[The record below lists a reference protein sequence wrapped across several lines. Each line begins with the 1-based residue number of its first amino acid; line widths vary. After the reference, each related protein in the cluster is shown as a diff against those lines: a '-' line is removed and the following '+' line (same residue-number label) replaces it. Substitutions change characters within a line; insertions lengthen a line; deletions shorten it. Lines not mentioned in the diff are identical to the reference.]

1 MESFLLLFGGALH
14 PLWDGIRS
22 RLLGTGVRLREHYH
36 HTATYRL
43 QTRPSRSTYNLHQM
57 DRMIAFG
64 TRMKAIRED
73 RGYSQELLA
82 DLAHLH
88 RTYIGGVERG
98 ERNVSLVNI
107 WRIADALEVPPSS
120 LFADTRDAASPGG
133 LPAAKRGARRG
144 R

>member
-1 MESFLLLFGGALH
+1 
-14 PLWDGIRS
+14 
-22 RLLGTGVRLREHYH
+22 
-36 HTATYRL
+36 
-43 QTRPSRSTYNLHQM
+43 
-57 DRMIAFG
+57 
-64 TRMKAIRED
+64 MKVIRED

-120 LFADTRDAASPGG
+120 LFADTRDDVSPVGT
-133 LPAAKRGARRG
+133 PTAKRVTRR
-144 R
+144 RS